1 MYARGHKIWL
11 LVLGFVIAVLLVDNA
26 TLRAQMQVGS
36 ETQLSLEGSISAGY
50 AGSITNDGGDSH
62 GLIFGGVGNLGGS
75 VYSPQFL
82 SFDVVPFYNQS
93 RNNSSYQSITD
104 SSGMTASA
112 NVFGGSQFPGYFN
125 YSRVYNSTTNN
136 YVIPGLVNYA
146 TNGDTQNF
154 GVGWSANLTNLPFL
168 SFAYQQGSSNYSL
181 YGTQQES
188 SSDFHS
194 VFGSASYNFDGWH
207 LNGGIHYLDTDSI
220 FPQILPGTVL
230 EKATGDTTTY
240 TFNMSRAVDGDGNTW
255 VNFIRTGTNYNFS
268 GLNDSQTSDV
278 VNGGLTLKATSKL
291 TTTVSGNY
299 NDNLWGSI
307 FQQVTSTGATVPVS
321 ISGAPSDSWS
331 LFGNAQYAVL
341 PGMYVEGM
349 VSHQQQSFEGT
360 SYSSNAFSGSLFYGH
375 QLLGGQFSGA
385 VTVTESSYGT
395 GGGSHLG
402 LLANATYIRKF
413 GEWNVSG
420 NVGYSRNTQ
429 TILIAYTSSG
439 YSYSVS
445 VNRRIVRHIY
455 WNGAANAS
463 KSTLDQSSAYSN
475 VTQGYST
482 GIAGR
487 WLSVNGAY
495 SKSSGNGLLTS
506 TGVTPLPP
514 GVPPILVPTV
524 LYGGRTY
531 SVSVGS
537 TPIRGLTFSGA
548 YIDSRSS
555 TGGALVNSNNT
566 SSQAY
571 AYLTYQVRKIYF
583 DAGYSRLLQGFSASG
598 LPPSLLSTYYVGLSR
613 WFKAF

>member
-1 MYARGHKIWL
+1 MARAHKIWL
-11 LVLGFVIAVLLVDNA
+11 RALGFVIAVLPFDNA
-26 TLRAQMQVGS
+26 SLRAQMQVGS
-36 ETQLSLEGSISAGY
+36 ETQLSLQGSISAGY
-50 AGSITNDGGDSH
+50 AGSMTNNDEDSH
-62 GLIFGGVGNLGGS
+62 GLVFGGVGNLGGS

-104 SSGMTASA
+104 SSGVTATA
-112 NVFGGSQFPGYFN
+112 NLFGGSQFPGYLN
-125 YSRVYNSTTNN
+125 YSRVYNNTTNN
-136 YVIPGLVNYA
+136 YVIPGLANYA
-146 TNGDTQNF
+146 TNGDTQTF

-181 YGTQQES
+181 LGTQQES
-188 SSDFHS
+188 FSDFHS
-194 VFGSASYNFDGWH
+194 VSGSANYNVDGWH
-207 LNGGIHYLDTDSI
+207 LNGGIHYLNTDSI
-220 FPQILPGTVL
+220 FPQFLPGTAL
-230 EKATGDTTTY
+230 ERATGDNTTY

-255 VNFIRTGTNYNFS
+255 LNFIRTGTDYNYS
-268 GLNDSQTSDV
+268 GLSESESSDV
-278 VNGGLTLKATSKL
+278 VNGGVTLKATRKL

-299 NDNLWGSI
+299 IDNLWGSI

-321 ISGAPSDSWS
+321 ASGGPSYSWS
-331 LFGNAQYAVL
+331 FFGNAQYAVL
-341 PGMYVEGM
+341 PGLYVEAIAT
-349 VSHQQQSFEGT
+349 HQQQSFGGT
-360 SYSSNAFSGSLFYGH
+360 SYSANAYGGSVFYGR
-375 QLLGGQFSGA
+375 QLLGGQFSAGA
-385 VTVTESSYGT
+385 TVTESSYGT
-395 GGGSHLG
+395 EGGFHVG
-402 LLANATYIRKF
+402 LLANATYIRRI
-413 GEWNVSG
+413 GEWNLSG
-420 NVGYSRNTQ
+420 NVGYSRDTQ

-445 VNRRIVRHIY
+445 VNRRIIDHVY
-455 WNGAANAS
+455 WNATANAS
-463 KSTLDQSSAYSN
+463 KSTLDQSSAYSTL
-475 VTQGYST
+475 TQGYST
-482 GIAGR
+482 GLASR

-495 SKSSGNGLLTS
+495 AKSSGNGLLTP

-514 GVPPILVPTV
+514 GVPPVLVPTV

-548 YIDSRSS
+548 FIDSRSNTAGS
-555 TGGALVNSNNT
+555 LVNSNNI

-583 DAGYSRLLQGFSASG
+583 DAGYSRLLQGFGASG